1 MSYPGKPVKG
11 RSRQATRETE
21 ASTGSTTGAAAAT
34 ARPSARSA
42 RGSTRTSTRGIVSH
56 RDPAV
61 TPQLVGFRLFKLTN
75 LLARPFFARIAKEHA
90 LTLNEWR
97 VIVVLAAQPG
107 SAAQDVSA
115 ATGLHPMN
123 ISRALAGLRS
133 SGRVTEA
140 RDPDN
145 HRRTLLWLSEQGQ
158 ATFHEI
164 APSAEE
170 HGERLLEVLSD
181 EELAALATIVDKL
194 TTRAEEVLAAFG

>member
-1 MSYPGKPVKG
+1 MSHPGKPAKG
-11 RSRQATRETE
+11 SAVE
-21 ASTGSTTGAAAAT
+21 AKRKTDAPAASVAQ
-34 ARPSARSA
+34 PVSPQ
-42 RGSTRTSTRGIVSH
+42 TRGIVSH
-56 RDPAV
+56 RDPAL

-75 LLARPFFARIAKEHA
+75 LLARPFFARIAKQHA

-123 ISRALAGLRS
+123 ISRALAGLRK
-133 SGRVTEA
+133 SGRTTQA

-145 HRRTLLWLSEQGQ
+145 HRRTLLWLSEQGLS
-158 ATFHEI
+158 TFHEI

-170 HGERLLEVLSD
+170 HGERLLEVLS
-181 EELAALATIVDKL
+181 ETELSALADIVDKL
-194 TTRAEEVLAAFG
+194 TERAEQVLSEFS